1 MVPDSSIPP
10 KRIKRILVTGGNGLV
25 GRGIQFQLSDDGEI
39 SEDWGRLSDPSKE
52 EWIFVGSKDADLRI
66 ESQATSLLHKTKPT
80 HVVHLAAAVGGL
92 FLNMNNNLKLYL
104 ENQAINH
111 NLLEAVRKQAKYSPI
126 EMCISCLSTCIFPDS
141 PPSYPI
147 TEKMIHEGPPHHSN
161 SGYAYAKRNIDILNS
176 LYNNDKGCTTRFI
189 SIIPTNIYGPHDNF
203 NLTSSHV
210 IPALIRKGFEAS
222 LQKKGG
228 SNGDGTLLV
237 AGTGKPLRQFIYS
250 KDLGKIII
258 FLLRNYT
265 SSTESLIIA
274 PPIEEFSIKD
284 VSSII
289 ADNLKIPLKFD
300 PTKEDGQFKKTASS
314 SVLLKKVLPSAFK
327 WTPFNEGIKETISWY
342 IDNHQSSTVARL

>member
-1 MVPDSSIPP
+1 MVPDSS
-10 KRIKRILVTGGNGLV
+10 IKRILVTGGNGLV
-25 GRGIQFQLSDDGEI
+25 GRGIQYQLRDDGEK

-66 ESQATSLLHKTKPT
+66 ESQATLLLSRTKPT

-111 NLLEAVRKQAKYSPI
+111 NLLEAVRKQAKHSPI

-147 TEKMIHEGPPHHSN
+147 TEQMIHEGPPHHSN

-176 LYNNDKGCTTRFI
+176 LYNNDKDCATHFI

-210 IPALIRKGFEAS
+210 IPALIRKGYEAS
-222 LQKKGG
+222 RQDKGI
-228 SNGDGTLLV
+228 NGDGTLLV

-274 PPIEEFSIKD
+274 PPNEEFSIKD
-284 VSSII
+284 VSSMI
-289 ADNLKIPLKFD
+289 ANNLKIPLKFD
-300 PTKEDGQFKKTASS
+300 PSKEDGQFKKTASS
-314 SVLLKKVLPSAFK
+314 SVLLKKVLPSTFK
-327 WTPFNEGIKETISWY
+327 WTPFHEGIKETISWY
-342 IDNHQSSTVARL
+342 IDNHLSSTVARL